1 LLLEKLTLVSGLRI
15 LSLFREGRFN
25 NSLNV
30 IKRFMKISTGKEEH
44 LPGILRLYK
53 QLIPD
58 EEPTTLSKGKKT
70 WKLIEKDNIKYFVA
84 LDESKVVA
92 SAFIAIIPNLIGNGR
107 PFGIIE
113 NVIVD
118 KDYRCLGLGKSIMN
132 KLIEYGK
139 SQNCQYISLQSS
151 NYRIDSHK
159 FYESMG
165 FDKDIKVAFYMKL

>member
-1 LLLEKLTLVSGLRI
+1 
-15 LSLFREGRFN
+15 
-25 NSLNV
+25 
-30 IKRFMKISTGKEEH
+30 MKISTGKEEH

-53 QLIPD
+53 QLLPD
-58 EEPTTLSKGKKT
+58 EEPATLSKGKKI
-70 WKLIEKDNIKYFVA
+70 WKLIEKDNIEYFVA
-84 LDESKVVA
+84 LDESKIVA
-92 SAFIAIIPNLIGNGR
+92 SAFIAIVPNLTENGR

-118 KDYRCLGLGKSIMN
+118 KNYRSLGLGKSMMN

-151 NYRIDSHK
+151 NHRVDAHK
-159 FYESMG
+159 FYENMG